1 MRKTSFA
8 VGMLL
13 LLPLSAAFAQ
23 GAGTGRAM
31 SPVGVWDVQ
40 VADPSGAVLKA
51 LVQFH
56 FGGTATLTSGAT
68 PLSTSLGGWHKTGNR
83 TFVVSF
89 YTIVTDESTGEHIG
103 YFKVLVENTLV
114 DKDTFEGRSEGWF
127 LLGTDPFNPVDM
139 FLVLVSEDLGKRLR
153 AEGPS

>member
-1 MRKTSFA
+1 MRKTFFA

-13 LLPLSAAFAQ
+13 LVPLSAAFAQ
-23 GAGTGRAM
+23 GAGTGSAM

-40 VADPSGAVLKA
+40 VDTSEAVLKV
-51 LVQFH
+51 LVEFH
-56 FGGTATLTSGAT
+56 FGGTATLTSAAT
-68 PLSTSLGGWHKTGNR
+68 PFSTSLGAWEKTGDR

-89 YTIVTDESTGEHIG
+89 FTVVTDEATGEHIG
-103 YFKVLVENTLV
+103 YVKVLVENTLV

-139 FLVLVSEDLGKRLR
+139 FLILVSDDLGKRLR